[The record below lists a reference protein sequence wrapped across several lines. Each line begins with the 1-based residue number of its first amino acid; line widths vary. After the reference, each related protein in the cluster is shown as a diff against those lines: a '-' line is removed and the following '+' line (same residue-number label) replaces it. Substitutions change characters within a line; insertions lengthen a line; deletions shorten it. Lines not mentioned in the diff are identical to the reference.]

1 MEPSSARNA
10 VLFDPHPL
18 WVDALE
24 PVLRGIGVEVVGTAT
39 TRDRALALVADKQP
53 DLFVAEISCREG
65 IAAGLASLRQARERS
80 SRSKVIVLSSSA
92 STHDIDGAF
101 AAGATAYIVKTA
113 HPEDIASTIRQTFG
127 SSVFFAQPTPT
138 RAPEA
143 QSKPA
148 LAAVAPPASPGLTRR
163 ETEILRLVG
172 EGHSNGQLARMLWVT
187 EQTVKF
193 HLSNI
198 YRKLD
203 VRNRTEASRWA
214 QLHGL
219 LPSENELRRSN
230 GGPALS
236 VA

>member
-1 MEPSSARNA
+1 MEPSNARTA
-10 VLFDPHPL
+10 VLFDQHPL

-24 PVLRGIGVEVVGTAT
+24 PVLRGIGVDVVGKAT
-39 TRDRALALVADKQP
+39 TREHALALVAEKQP

-65 IAAGLASLRQARERS
+65 LAAGLACLTQARERS
-80 SRSKVIVLSSSA
+80 SRSKVIVLGASA
-92 STHDIDGAF
+92 TTNDIDAAF

-113 HPEDIASTIRQTFG
+113 QPEDIASTIRQAFDN
-127 SSVFFAQPTPT
+127 SVFFAKP
-138 RAPEA
+138 ASA
-143 QSKPA
+143 QVTTSRPA
-148 LAAVAPPASPGLTRR
+148 LAAVKPHASLGLTRR
-163 ETEILRLVG
+163 EIEILKLVG
-172 EGHSNGQLARMLWVT
+172 EGHSNSQLARMLWVT

-214 QLHGL
+214 QLNGL
-219 LPSENELRRSN
+219 LPAEEESGRSAN
-230 GGPALS
+230 KPSLS